1 MVRMKDE
8 RLVKRSDTK
17 KQEGW
22 TGHMVRMKDERLV
35 KRSETE
41 ETRRLDWTH
50 GENER

>member
-1 MVRMKDE
+1 
-8 RLVKRSDTK
+8 
-17 KQEGW
+17 
-22 TGHMVRMKDERLV
+22 MVRMKDERLV